1 MNKISDPKRPIQP
14 PSPDAEE
21 LGVLIIIMLIIMIVI
36 KGITAGQVST
46 FYFGSSGSVSVKG
59 QKWVLAQHMYADRR
73 PR

>member
-1 MNKISDPKRPIQP
+1 MERISDPKRPKQS

-21 LGVLIIIMLIIMIVI
+21 LGVLVIIMLIMMIII

-46 FYFGSSGSVSVKG
+46 FYFGSSGSASVKG